1 MSCVNEITDEIL
13 LSNAT
18 PKQCEEFVKNNTDEM
33 YYVTAGYKIRGV
45 ALLGKDTIP
54 VGISGLDFIF
64 QFVKP
69 CRGFYVLKIKDAQ
82 DEIEMLRASFKK

>member
-1 MSCVNEITDEIL
+1 MSCINEITDEIM

-18 PKQCEEFVKNNTDEM
+18 PKQCEDFVKKNTDEM
-33 YYVTAGYKIRGV
+33 FNVPAGYKVRGV
-45 ALLGKDTIP
+45 ALMGKNTIP
-54 VGISGLDFIF
+54 VGISGSDIIF

-82 DEIEMLRASFKK
+82 DEIDRLHAKFKK

>member
-1 MSCVNEITDEIL
+1 MSCINEITDEIL

-54 VGISGLDFIF
+54 VGISGSDFIF

-82 DEIEMLRASFKK
+82 DEIEKLRASFKK